1 MQFQGNELKLLPLH
15 LPRRWMAKVESLAR
29 LTCSRANMAI
39 SPLHLQMQLKKLK
52 NFSLV
57 LRISVL
63 GILIRQ
69 LAGKI
74 VEKELKNTEGG
85 KKRK

>member
-1 MQFQGNELKLLPLH
+1 
-15 LPRRWMAKVESLAR
+15 
-29 LTCSRANMAI
+29 
-39 SPLHLQMQLKKLK
+39 MQLKKLK